1 MSPKNS
7 DMPFDLDNYLSEK
20 KKIVEDEL
28 NSLLRNPGAPLG
40 TLEESIRYSA
50 LAGGKRLRPILSIA
64 ACEAVGG
71 SSDKVLPLACAI
83 EMVHT
88 YSLIHDDLPSMDDDA
103 LRRGVPTNHTV
114 FGEAAAILAGDA
126 LLTDAFFVM
135 VNEGLSSGTDPGLL
149 CEIVRDIS
157 QAAGSRG
164 MIRGQAIDLQIET
177 LAEDSGELSL
187 QDIELMHSLKTGA
200 LIEVSVMTGAKT
212 GGADKNQ
219 LGRLAIYSRS
229 IGLAFQIVDDVLD
242 VVGGGDMG
250 KESGNDARNEKA
262 TYAQLAGIEDSQKR
276 AAELTEAAVGALQD
290 FGDAAIPLKE
300 IALYLGGRKS

>member
-1 MSPKNS
+1 
-7 DMPFDLDNYLSEK
+7 MPFDLDTYLSDK
-20 KKIVEDEL
+20 KKLIEDKL

-40 TLEESIRYSA
+40 TLEESMRYSA

-64 ACEAVGG
+64 ACEAIGG
-71 SSDKVLPLACAI
+71 NADKVLPLACAI
-83 EMVHT
+83 EMIHT

-114 FGEAAAILAGDA
+114 FGEAAAILSGDA
-126 LLTDAFFVM
+126 LLTDAFYVM
-135 VNEGLSSGTDPGLL
+135 VNEGLSSGIEAETL

-157 QAAGSRG
+157 KAAGSRG

-177 LAEDSGELSL
+177 HAEDAGDLSL

-200 LIEVSVMTGAKT
+200 LIEVSVTAGAKI
-212 GGADKNQ
+212 GGSDERQ
-219 LGRLAIYSRS
+219 LEQLAIYGRS

-242 VVGGGDMG
+242 VVGVGDRG

-262 TYAQLAGIEDSQKR
+262 TYAHIAGIEASKER
-276 AAELTEAAVGALQD
+276 ASELTQSAVEALSE
-290 FGDAAIPLKE
+290 FGDGARPLKE
-300 IALYLGGRKS
+300 IAQYLGGRKS